1 MSSSGSSFTSSSL
14 GRPPTYGRTYVSPV
28 DSTWTPTSGIS
39 TISAPTT
46 EGSGTGTS
54 VLDLGP
60 PGFQA
65 TIILFQD
72 TPDERVVYLGPWEV
86 VGSEQRRV
94 LWQGSYQNE
103 LLEHFLPSDTPS
115 DIYPHT
121 LHSRHRPYY
130 DPSDMER
137 YLTFQEP
144 HRIRYTT
151 DEGVCIHDQYVTIRY
166 EFTTVESSIQ
176 FQGDLR
182 RKDLVDF
189 YDVDVV
195 WTNVHGRTDGFG
207 KVKGIGA
214 IQRLKLWRDR
224 YTTFHSLSVCANKTD
239 GQYREYDIHSFD
251 GELRGRDDRAKQ
263 LRLNA
268 SGRRHTS
275 GDDQH
280 SHRRFSLP
288 HRMRSRT
295 RTNDSSEPRSLQ
307 QPTLDIRYLAIQ
319 FTERQDFAG
328 TFSRFTGVRM
338 AEPHARIGAR
348 TLGCGRSYALKGQIR
363 VRCHISILNQ
373 LHHRDEPHARAATTG
388 KCSGRPHTDSEDPAV
403 PGSYHGAVSSLRC
416 TTRHEWRFINSIKL
430 PSPSIAHCCHCSP
443 PLIHSQH
450 QTIDPFNVAP
460 SVMKVILAINAG
472 SSSVKISVYTAD
484 KNAEPHQIAEA
495 SIGGLTAPPA
505 TLAYTRRGKKVV
517 KAKEVAESVK
527 NQEDAFD
534 LLLKTFIDDNEL
546 KEISSKED
554 IAIASHRI
562 VHGGDYDR
570 SQVITQDA
578 YHHLEE
584 LSDLAPLHNGVALS
598 IVDTCISALPKTIN
612 VACFDSQFHTT
623 IPPHIYTYPIDPKIA
638 KSNRLRKYG
647 FHGISYA
654 FITRAVAQY
663 LEKDVDS
670 LNMIA
675 LHLGSGAS
683 ACAIKGGKS
692 WDTSMGLTPL
702 AGLPG
707 ATRSGSVDP
716 SLVFHYASDV
726 GKLSPA
732 STKHLHISRAEEIL
746 NKESGWK
753 SMTGTTNFG
762 VVAESDEPTHRL
774 AFDIFVDRIAG
785 FVGSYFV
792 TLEGRVDAL
801 VFAGGIGEHS
811 AKLRSAVIERVAC
824 LGFVL
829 DHASNQEPIKDVVQ
843 ELGKRDARQRV
854 LVCQTDEQLE
864 MARLCAEKEDI
875 WE

>member
-263 LRLNA
+263 LRINA
-268 SGRRHTS
+268 AGRRHTS
-275 GDDQH
+275 GDDQQH

-319 FTERQDFAG
+319 FTERQ
-328 TFSRFTGVRM
+328 VR
-338 AEPHARIGAR
+338 
-348 TLGCGRSYALKGQIR
+348 
-363 VRCHISILNQ
+363 
-373 LHHRDEPHARAATTG
+373 
-388 KCSGRPHTDSEDPAV
+388 PA
-403 PGSYHGAVSSLRC
+403 YR
-416 TTRHEWRFINSIKL
+416 RFIETWLYCHSSDREFNGIPFPPNHFEL
-430 PSPSIAHCCHCSP
+430 PSPQILPGHSP
-443 PLIHSQH
+443 DFPVSGWPNHMLESV
-450 QTIDPFNVAP
+450 PEP
-460 SVMKVILAINAG
+460 SDA
-472 SSSVKISVYTAD
+472 
-484 KNAEPHQIAEA
+484 AEA
-495 SIGGLTAPPA
+495 
-505 TLAYTRRGKKVV
+505 
-517 KAKEVAESVK
+517 
-527 NQEDAFD
+527 
-534 LLLKTFIDDNEL
+534 
-546 KEISSKED
+546 
-554 IAIASHRI
+554 
-562 VHGGDYDR
+562 
-570 SQVITQDA
+570 
-578 YHHLEE
+578 
-584 LSDLAPLHNGVALS
+584 
-598 IVDTCISALPKTIN
+598 
-612 VACFDSQFHTT
+612 
-623 IPPHIYTYPIDPKIA
+623 
-638 KSNRLRKYG
+638 
-647 FHGISYA
+647 
-654 FITRAVAQY
+654 
-663 LEKDVDS
+663 
-670 LNMIA
+670 
-675 LHLGSGAS
+675 
-683 ACAIKGGKS
+683 
-692 WDTSMGLTPL
+692 TP
-702 AGLPG
+702 
-707 ATRSGSVDP
+707 
-716 SLVFHYASDV
+716 
-726 GKLSPA
+726 
-732 STKHLHISRAEEIL
+732 
-746 NKESGWK
+746 
-753 SMTGTTNFG
+753 
-762 VVAESDEPTHRL
+762 
-774 AFDIFVDRIAG
+774 
-785 FVGSYFV
+785 
-792 TLEGRVDAL
+792 
-801 VFAGGIGEHS
+801 
-811 AKLRSAVIERVAC
+811 
-824 LGFVL
+824 
-829 DHASNQEPIKDVVQ
+829 
-843 ELGKRDARQRV
+843 
-854 LVCQTDEQLE
+854 
-864 MARLCAEKEDI
+864 
-875 WE
+875 